1 MRTTTLAMPCKVAF
15 WGLLLGAASGCP
27 EGSKAAADAND
38 SSEANGPSSDGP
50 GNDVTS
56 AIGLGPDAPSPDP
69 RPCVGIPATC
79 PMQQPSY
86 ARDIAPIFAAKC
98 NTCHSEAV
106 DSGPW
111 PLTEYSYI
119 SDWQTNVLADIQY
132 CTMPPAG
139 APPLTSTEQDA
150 ILAWIVCNAP
160 NN

>member
-1 MRTTTLAMPCKVAF
+1 MPCKVALCA
-15 WGLLLGAASGCP
+15 LLLGAASGCP
-27 EGSKAAADAND
+27 EGSKGAADA
-38 SSEANGPSSDGP
+38 SGSPEANGPSTDGL
-50 GNDVTS
+50 GNDVTG
-56 AIGLGPDAPSPDP
+56 AIAPSLDAPSPDP
-69 RPCVGIPATC
+69 RPCAEIPAAC
-79 PMQQPSY
+79 PAQQPSY

-98 NTCHSEAV
+98 TTCHSEAV

-139 APPLTSTEQDA
+139 ASPLTSAEQDA
-150 ILAWIVCNAP
+150 ILLWIVCNAP